1 MGISNANCVC
11 GNGALEI
18 GGFQILKKDFSLEN
32 IIFNYHPTIHLYFFK
47 KCSHFLKK
55 VFSTE
60 KKVISQKKRLSQ
72 DEEKVFSEKKLFYF
86 FENAHLKK
94 KRNAFLWTI
103 NFVRHFLA

>member
-18 GGFQILKKDFSLEN
+18 GGFHILKKDFSLEN
-32 IIFNYHPTIHLYFFK
+32 IILNYHPTIHLYFFK

-60 KKVISQKKRLSQ
+60 KKVISRCRKGFLRKK
-72 DEEKVFSEKKLFYF
+72 
-86 FENAHLKK
+86 
-94 KRNAFLWTI
+94 AFLL
-103 NFVRHFLA
+103 F

>member
-1 MGISNANCVC
+1 MC

-18 GGFQILKKDFSLEN
+18 GGFHILKKDFSLEN
-32 IIFNYHPTIHLYFFK
+32 IILNYHPTIHLYFFK

-60 KKVISQKKRLSQ
+60 KRLSQ

-86 FENAHLKK
+86 FESAHVKEK
-94 KRNAFLWTI
+94 KRNAFLPTP
-103 NFVRHFLA
+103 